1 MVSLVF
7 TAFQVSTV
15 VAQDPIMDARM
26 ADEARIQAERQAEDV
41 AKNEARQAEDDAKMA
56 QEEADRVARESE
68 HVDPFQAINEARQA
82 EDDARQAE
90 RDAADEAM
98 RADMEAERATH
109 EAAMEAANATRQ
121 AEDDA
126 RMAARQAEDTA
137 TQASRQKDD
146 EDRHAAWMKEDEER
160 FAAGAPTGGDDGSP
174 IDPRTITPENPAG
187 TPFTQADEVKYQI
200 YADECETSGGTISA
214 ASLALLINDGF
225 TEEMVNGLCQMSA
238 NEVDCMIHPAGPAR
252 DACLAN

>member
-1 MVSLVF
+1 MKKILYTLMVSLVF

-41 AKNEARQAEDDAKMA
+41 AKNEARQAED
-56 QEEADRVARESE
+56 
-68 HVDPFQAINEARQA
+68 
-82 EDDARQAE
+82 
-90 RDAADEAM
+90 
-98 RADMEAERATH
+98 
-109 EAAMEAANATRQ
+109 
-121 AEDDA
+121 
-126 RMAARQAEDTA
+126 TA

-160 FAAGAPTGGDDGSP
+160 FAAGAPTGGDDGPP

-200 YADECETSGGTISA
+200 YADECETSGGKISA

-238 NEVDCMIHPAGPAR
+238 NEVDCRIHPAGPAR

>member
-1 MVSLVF
+1 MVSMAF

-15 VAQDPIMDARM
+15 AAQAAAQAADPAVMETRAEEDRNRMDARM
-26 ADEARIQAERQAEDV
+26 AEDEATRTA
-41 AKNEARQAEDDAKMA
+41 
-56 QEEADRVARESE
+56 
-68 HVDPFQAINEARQA
+68 
-82 EDDARQAE
+82 
-90 RDAADEAM
+90 
-98 RADMEAERATH
+98 
-109 EAAMEAANATRQ
+109 RQ

-160 FAAGAPTGGDDGSP
+160 FAAGAPTGGDDGPP

-238 NEVDCMIHPAGPAR
+238 NDGPPPGAMCTNPAGGPMI
-252 DACLAN
+252 ACSAP